1 MPGPIQDLQQL
12 RLALSQGQ
20 TSRTHELERALQAS
34 MHMACRHT
42 YLTSPQ
48 SALERALGNGA
59 HAGGLADSP
68 LAGMP
73 VSVKDLFDVA
83 GQSTLAGSVVLAG
96 SAPAAADCPAVA
108 RLRAAGALI
117 AGRTNMT
124 EFAFSGVGINPHY
137 GTPVN
142 PSDPQ
147 VERIAGGS
155 SSGAAVSVA
164 LGAAVAAL
172 GSDTGGSLRIPAALC
187 GLVGFKSTARLV
199 PTAGAIPLST
209 TLDTVGAI
217 TRSVSDAITLHQV
230 LAERQVQDTG
240 PALRGARLAVA
251 RTWMLDDME
260 PAVASAFEASLR
272 ILREAGANIEQLN
285 LTEIAELG
293 PMNAGGGFSAAES
306 HAWHRKLLAEQGQRY
321 DQRVAQRILRGA
333 QMSAADYLDL
343 IAARSQWIA
352 RMQHKLAAFDAV
364 LSPTVPL
371 LAPPI
376 AALERDDNTFFKT
389 NALLLRN
396 TAVVNM
402 LDGCAI
408 SLPCHEAG
416 ALPVGLMLWHGALHD
431 DAVLRLALQ
440 VETALAAAGRPAG
453 PRH

>member
-1 MPGPIQDLQQL
+1 MPAPIPDLHEL
-12 RLALSQGQ
+12 RLAIASAQVRQ
-20 TSRTHELERALQAS
+20 ATVLEQALQAS
-34 MHMACRHT
+34 VQPACQHT
-42 YLTSPQ
+42 YLLSPRAALEKALADRSQ
-48 SALERALGNGA
+48 AADPSALPLS
-59 HAGGLADSP
+59 GL
-68 LAGMP
+68 P
-73 VSVKDLFDVA
+73 VSIKDLFDVA
-83 GQSTLAGSVVLAG
+83 GQPTRAGSVVLEG

-108 RLRAAGALI
+108 RLRAAGGLI

-142 PSDPQ
+142 PSDAQ
-147 VERIAGGS
+147 VERIPGGS

-164 LGAAVAAL
+164 LGAAVAGL

-187 GLVGFKSTARLV
+187 GLVGYKSTARLV

-217 TRSVSDAITLHQV
+217 TRSVRDAITVHEV
-230 LAERQVQDTG
+230 LADRRVQRSG
-240 PALRGARLAVA
+240 RSLRAAQLAVA

-260 PAVASAFEASLR
+260 PAVAAAFEASLR
-272 ILREAGANIEQLN
+272 ILREAGAQIQELD
-285 LTEIAELG
+285 LSEIAELG
-293 PMNAGGGFSAAES
+293 AINASGGFSAAQS
-306 HAWHRKLLAEQGQRY
+306 HAWHRKLLAEHSQRY
-321 DQRVAQRILRGA
+321 DQRVALRILRGA

-343 IAARSQWIA
+343 VAARNAWIA
-352 RMQHKLAAFDAV
+352 RMQQRLAPFDAV

-376 AALERDDNTFFKT
+376 AALERDDQAFFKT

-396 TAVVNM
+396 TSVVNM

-416 ALPVGLMLWHGALHD
+416 ALPVGLMLWHGAEHD
-431 DAVLRLALQ
+431 DTILQLALQ
-440 VETALAAAGRPAG
+440 VEAVLTAAGRPG
-453 PRH
+453 

>member
-1 MPGPIQDLQQL
+1 MPGPIPDLQQL
-12 RLALSQGQ
+12 RLAIASGQ
-20 TSRTHELERALQAS
+20 VRQATVLEQALQAS
-34 MHMACRHT
+34 VQPACRHT
-42 YLTSPQ
+42 YLLSPQ
-48 SALERALGNGA
+48 AALEKA
-59 HAGGLADSP
+59 LADGPQAAASTP
-68 LAGMP
+68 LAGLP

-83 GQSTLAGSVVLAG
+83 GQRTLAGSVVLEG
-96 SAPAAADCPAVA
+96 SPAATADCPAVA
-108 RLRAAGALI
+108 RLRAAGGLI

-142 PSDPQ
+142 PSDAQ
-147 VERIAGGS
+147 VERIPGGS

-164 LGAAVAAL
+164 LGAAVAGL

-199 PTAGAIPLST
+199 PTAGAVPLST

-217 TRSVSDAITLHQV
+217 TRSVRDAITVHEV
-230 LAERQVQDTG
+230 LADRQVQRRG
-240 PALRGARLAVA
+240 PGLRGAQLAVA

-260 PAVASAFEASLR
+260 PAVAAAFEASLR
-272 ILREAGANIEQLN
+272 VLSEAGAQIQELD
-285 LTEIAELG
+285 LGEIAELG
-293 PMNAGGGFSAAES
+293 AINASGGFSAAQS

-321 DQRVAQRILRGA
+321 DQRVALRILRGA

-343 IAARSQWIA
+343 VAARSAWIA
-352 RMQHKLAAFDAV
+352 RMQQRLAPFDAV

-376 AALERDDNTFFKT
+376 AALERDDQAFFKA

-416 ALPVGLMLWHGALHD
+416 SLPVGLMLWHAALHD
-431 DAVLRLALQ
+431 DEILQLALQ
-440 VETALAAAGRPAG
+440 AEAALTAAGRPG
-453 PRH
+453 